1 MSDIH
6 TRDLLIVE
14 HSARSD
20 VGREREGNEDNFLE
34 APPLLAVAD
43 GMGGANAGEVA
54 SGTVVEILAGARDEE
69 MPAALMG
76 ALQDANARVHEMAK
90 EDRALSGMGT
100 TTTAAWVSGSM
111 LTVAHVGD
119 SRAYRLR
126 DGHFE
131 QLTEDHSLVAGLVKL
146 GKLTPAEAARHPQ
159 RSVILRAIGVEST
172 VEIDVLEIPLEDGDL
187 FLLCSDG
194 LSGMIQDEVIKE
206 TLASEHSLSE
216 MAEMLIDLANEAGG
230 KDNITVVLFRV
241 GHA

>member
-1 MSDIH
+1 
-6 TRDLLIVE
+6 
-14 HSARSD
+14 
-20 VGREREGNEDNFLE
+20 
-34 APPLLAVAD
+34 
-43 GMGGANAGEVA
+43 
-54 SGTVVEILAGARDEE
+54 
-69 MPAALMG
+69 
-76 ALQDANARVHEMAK
+76 
-90 EDRALSGMGT
+90 
-100 TTTAAWVSGSM
+100 M